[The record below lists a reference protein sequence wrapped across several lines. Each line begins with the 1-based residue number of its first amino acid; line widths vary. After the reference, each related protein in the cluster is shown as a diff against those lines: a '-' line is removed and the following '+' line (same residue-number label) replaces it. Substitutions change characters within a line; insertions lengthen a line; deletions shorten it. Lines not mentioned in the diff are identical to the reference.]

1 VIHIFTDPRRPTFI
15 ISPQP
20 VDAGGFA
27 DKAKIGQGAACP
39 HMIDQRAGAVDG
51 GAFLVAGDDQADDT
65 GIVGNIAQ
73 RGDKGGDAAL
83 HVDCTAAV
91 EQIAFHYRF
100 ERFARPAF
108 TGRHNVQ
115 MPGKGEMAAAFST
128 DRKQVF
134 HRPAMRRIGIVC
146 ARDEPFDGEAQWQQH
161 RLHRVKH
168 AAACGRDAFAGDQAP
183 GIGESEI
190 FSHLSSHSRESG
202 NPSPALA
209 YCPNGVR

>member
-1 VIHIFTDPRRPTFI
+1 MRR
-15 ISPQP
+15 
-20 VDAGGFA
+20 
-27 DKAKIGQGAACP
+27 
-39 HMIDQRAGAVDG
+39 
-51 GAFLVAGDDQADDT
+51 AFLVAGDDQADDT

-134 HRPAMRRIGIVC
+134 HRPAMRRIGSS
-146 ARDEPFDGEAQWQQH
+146 APAMNRST
-161 RLHRVKH
+161 VK
-168 AAACGRDAFAGDQAP
+168 
-183 GIGESEI
+183 
-190 FSHLSSHSRESG
+190 
-202 NPSPALA
+202 
-209 YCPNGVR
+209 PNGSSIASIASNTLPRAGEMLSQAIRRRA